1 MSNPAAVMD
10 DNAVGEAIQS
20 AVELAAGVAAVAGVP
35 PFDVAAA
42 VGGTGTGAE
51 DDTTDNGDGGGALA
65 AAASAAQAAD
75 AGAPAKKRRKT
86 TGRKKENPDDVSLYD
101 RIFASCFVCTFLS
114 CICTFFILVGATC
127 VSCCSDHHH

>member
-1 MSNPAAVMD
+1 MD

-51 DDTTDNGDGGGALA
+51 DDTAGGGDGGGALA
-65 AAASAAQAAD
+65 AAASAVQAAD

-101 RIFASCFVCTFLS
+101 RILFCLY
-114 CICTFFILVGATC
+114 FFIMHLHVFDFGGC
-127 VSCCSDHHH
+127 YMCILLF

>member
-51 DDTTDNGDGGGALA
+51 DDTTDGGGALA

-101 RIFASCFVCTFLS
+101 RILFCLY
-114 CICTFFILVGATC
+114 FFIMHLHIFYFGGC
-127 VSCCSDHHH
+127 YMCILLF

>member
-51 DDTTDNGDGGGALA
+51 DDTTDGGGALA
-65 AAASAAQAAD
+65 AAASAVQAAD

-101 RIFASCFVCTFLS
+101 RILFCLY
-114 CICTFFILVGATC
+114 FFIMHLHVFDFGGC
-127 VSCCSDHHH
+127 YMCILLF